1 MPLHIVILAA
11 GQGTRMKSA
20 RPKVLHRAA
29 GRTLVEHVLATAS
42 ELAPASTTLVV
53 GHQAEALKTALA
65 RKTIPGGL
73 TFVVQE
79 PQLGTG
85 HALMTAEPALTKA
98 TGTLVLLY
106 ADVPTLPAA
115 TVRKLVNHHVEQNA
129 AATVLTAI
137 VDKTAGYGRIVR
149 DGDQIARIV

>member
-1 MPLHIVILAA
+1 MQLHIVILAA

-29 GRTLVEHVLATAS
+29 GLPMIEHVLATAS
-42 ELAPASTTLVV
+42 ELAPQTTTVVV
-53 GHQAEALKTALA
+53 GHRADALRDALA
-65 RKTIPGGL
+65 RHSGL

-85 HALMTAEPALTKA
+85 HAVMTAEPALATA

-106 ADVPTLPAA
+106 ADVPALPAA
-115 TVRKLVNHHVEQNA
+115 TVKKLVDHHVERAA

-137 VDKTAGYGRIVR
+137 VDSPTGYGRIVR
-149 DGDQIARIV
+149 SGEQ

>member
-1 MPLHIVILAA
+1 MMRSERRSRHRPRRRPPTPDEDAIGAIIDSPALVNSALHIVILAA

-73 TFVVQE
+73 TFVVRE

-106 ADVPTLPAA
+106 ADVPALPAA
-115 TVRKLVNHHVEQNA
+115 TARKLGNH
-129 AATVLTAI
+129 
-137 VDKTAGYGRIVR
+137 
-149 DGDQIARIV
+149 